1 VISEVSGPRVPVLS
15 EQRRLEATIDKEIV
29 SANTN
34 VMDEAF
40 ARFSLTCFSPPVCKL
55 RQ

>member
-1 VISEVSGPRVPVLS
+1 MSEVSGPRVPALS
-15 EQRRLEATIDKEIV
+15 EQRRLEATIDQQICSE
-29 SANTN
+29 NTK

-40 ARFSLTCFSPPVCKL
+40 ARCSLTCFSPPVCKL